1 MTLLFGRKNKV
12 LSFEEER
19 SKYPILYHRE
29 LGVHPVEVDRIVGT
43 VGRTADMKA
52 DFQFRGIFSRERS
65 RRVSRLMERGEL
77 NEAIS
82 VYELDGKYFVL
93 DGHHRVGAAK
103 KLGQE
108 YLDADIIQLI
118 PARSHSQ
125 VQAGKPA

>member
-1 MTLLFGRKNKV
+1 
-12 LSFEEER
+12 
-19 SKYPILYHRE
+19 
-29 LGVHPVEVDRIVGT
+29 
-43 VGRTADMKA
+43 
-52 DFQFRGIFSRERS
+52 
-65 RRVSRLMERGEL
+65 MERGEL